1 MTNDT
6 ALEINDCAHIY
17 YYILI
22 LQNMISIRACSIHI
36 VALET
41 TFYYNIYILRYIDTY
56 VLIYIYI
63 YETEY
68 LPNVCHT

>member
-6 ALEINDCAHIY
+6 ALEINDCAHTY
-17 YYILI
+17 YQILI

-41 TFYYNIYILRYIDTY
+41 TIYYDIYILRYIDTY
-56 VLIYIYI
+56 VLV